1 MKNEIPTT
9 KVDRGKVIVK
19 SAFNVGI
26 KKVKR
31 PFLSQEKKEQVD
43 NEIGDIIF
51 DNISLL
57 KGTAIKLSQ
66 ALALHNII
74 PQKIQKK
81 IEKSY
86 NNINPLSKA
95 LVIKTLKNEFEKDYK
110 EVFNEF
116 ELEAFASASLGQ
128 VHRAKKGGKKLAVKV
143 QYPSIDK
150 TIQND
155 LKLIKGFSNF
165 KGILKPIIEEV
176 EEKLYEEIDYLKEA
190 QYTMEAFELF
200 EDKNVLVPKV
210 NRKLTT
216 KHILT
221 TSFIDGLDLNSWI
234 KSKPNKKDKTKI
246 ANLIYNIF
254 LKSVFKHRSLQ
265 ADPNPANYIVTP
277 DTKLALID
285 FGCVKKF
292 DKDFIKNLKLFMLS
306 YTSHDKKT
314 AAKIYKEV
322 GFIKDEKQMSE
333 KVYKNMVIPFNT
345 WMIEPYKNDEYLFT
359 QEYLNRGLKFADM
372 FEKAQFKIVKDFLF
386 YDRTQHGL
394 FSIFAKMGVPIN
406 MKKVKNEIYN

>member
-1 MKNEIPTT
+1 MKKEIPTT
-9 KVDRGKVIVK
+9 KLDRGKVIIK
-19 SAFNVGI
+19 SALNVGI

-31 PFLSQEKKEQVD
+31 PFLSQEKKEQID

-74 PQKIQKK
+74 PQNMQKK
-81 IEKSY
+81 LEKSY
-86 NNINPLSKA
+86 NKINPLSKA
-95 LVIKTLKNEFEKDYK
+95 LVIKTLKNEFKKEYK
-110 EVFNEF
+110 EVFDEF
-116 ELEAFASASLGQ
+116 ELSAFASASLGQ
-128 VHRAKKGGKKLAVKV
+128 VHRAKKDGKKLAVKV

-155 LKLIKGFSNF
+155 LKLLKGFSKF

-190 QYTMEAFELF
+190 QYTIEAFRLF
-200 EDKNVLVPKV
+200 NDKDILVPKV
-210 NRKLTT
+210 NKKLTT
-216 KHILT
+216 KHVLT

-234 KSKPNKKDKTKI
+234 ESKPNKKDKTKI
-246 ANLIYNIF
+246 ANLIYDMF
-254 LKSVFKHRSLQ
+254 LESVFKHKSLQ
-265 ADPNPANYIVTP
+265 ADPNPANYIITP

-292 DKDFIKNLKLFMLS
+292 DEDFIKILKNFMHS
-306 YTSHDKKT
+306 YISNDKKT
-314 AAKIYKEV
+314 VAKIYKEV
-322 GFIKDEKQMSE
+322 GFIKDEKEMS
-333 KVYKNMVIPFNT
+333 KKIYKNMIIPFNA
-345 WMIEPYKNDEYLFT
+345 WMIEPYKHDKYLFT
-359 QEYLNRGLKFADM
+359 QEYLDIGLGFAEM
-372 FEKAQFKIVKDFLF
+372 FEKAQFEIVKDFLF

-394 FSIFAKMGVPIN
+394 FSLFAKMEVPIN
-406 MKKVKNEIYN
+406 MTKAKNEIYN